1 MKILVVC
8 AHPDDETIGM
18 GGTLKKLSKKHDVSI
33 LFLSDGIMAR
43 RKSGY
48 VSNPQYEISEK
59 ESKKLQKE
67 IEIRKKHAKKT
78 NQEKDRPQKGGSHPP

>member
-59 ESKKLQKE
+59 ELKKLQKE
-67 IEIRKKHAKKT
+67 IEVRKKHAKKALSILGIKKMRFF
-78 NQEKDRPQKGGSHPP
+78 E